1 MNTATKLS
9 GFALGL
15 AAVFGAAYG
24 VGQVVGPVTPAADT
38 SHDADHASG
47 TTGADTGDAP
57 TAHLPG
63 GLLVSDR
70 GYTLAPLAAPAGEFA
85 FRITGPDGRP
95 VTRYEVAHDKRMHL
109 IVARRDLSG
118 FRHVHPEAGPDGT
131 WRVTSPLAG
140 PGVWRAF
147 ADFTPAGGPAL
158 TLGVDV
164 AVPGA
169 LAARPLPPPTTA
181 TTVDGYTVTLA
192 GTAQPGRASRLT
204 LTVSRDGTPVTD
216 LQPYLGAYGHLVA
229 LRQGDLAYLHVHPAG
244 APGDGVTAAGPAV
257 TFSAEFP
264 SAGTYRLYLDFRHG
278 DAVRT
283 AEFTVVAD
291 TPAGP
296 GASGGPTATG
306 APTASS
312 APATTGEPRATGAP
326 TLTGTPTATG
336 TPAATST
343 PTADAGH
350 GVPGHGHD

>member
-38 SHDADHASG
+38 RHDADDPAHG
-47 TTGADTGDAP
+47 TTHADAGDAP
-57 TAHLPG
+57 AAHLPG

-85 FRITGPDGRP
+85 FRVTGPDGRP

-131 WRVTSPLAG
+131 WRVASPLAG

-164 AVPGA
+164 TVPGA
-169 LAARPLPPPTTA
+169 LDARPLPPPATA
-181 TTVDGYTVTLA
+181 ATVDGYTVTLA

-229 LRQGDLAYLHVHPAG
+229 LRQGDLAYLHVHPEG
-244 APGDGVTAAGPAV
+244 APGDGATPAGPAV

-283 AEFTVVAD
+283 AEFTVVAGI
-291 TPAGP
+291 PAGAGP
-296 GASGGPTATG
+296 GASG
-306 APTASS
+306 APT
-312 APATTGEPRATGAP
+312 T
-326 TLTGTPTATG
+326 TGTPTKTVTPTTTSAPTTTG
-336 TPAATST
+336 TPAATSI
-343 PTADAGH
+343 PTADADH
-350 GVPGHGHD
+350 GAPGHGHD